1 MAISKTIPYTGEN
14 TDIKISGTPGSEFEL
29 YVLQGSSYYN
39 FDTNS
44 FSATI
49 KILKNEKIPSNGV
62 YIKTVV
68 IPQVTADVKY
78 DFFVRPIGSTKSNL
92 QSTNEQKIGTIYQK
106 GTKTITFTTTSAAS
120 LVIASGLTGG
130 TATQVDGQV
139 SQKGTITKGGS
150 PLIYVHSTPTWNKQD
165 GGNWTFSNEVKTTVT
180 NVNRAVVTVEDG
192 SDIASGYAVVG
203 ENIVDKITVSAI
215 SGNKIT
221 LSTAQRL
228 TDGQELVFSKAEWG
242 VKTIYAKLKNS
253 GTTAVTMSMVAEV
266 SKVGIANL
274 TSACAVDGFV
284 SVKPNAFPVNVT
296 CPAGGNTGAIDVVR
310 LCTNYQ
316 GGTGDIDANQ
326 EDKTY
331 AIFSIPAAATS
342 SAVQRLSAVGIIG
355 TINLAANEAMGDAG
369 SEALVTYTA
378 HAQMIAGDTDVFF
391 YDCVDDQSTPVAS
404 ATDQGKITVTI
415 V

>member
-44 FSATI
+44 FSATVR
-49 KILKNEKIPSNGV
+49 ILKNEKIPSNGV

-68 IPQVTADVKY
+68 IPQVTADAKY

-92 QSTNEQKIGTIYQK
+92 QNTNEQKIGTIYQK
-106 GTKTITFTTTSAAS
+106 GTKTMTFTTTSAAS

-130 TATQVDGQV
+130 TATQVDGRV
-139 SQKGTITKGGS
+139 SQAGTITKSGS

-180 NVNRAVVTVEDG
+180 NVNGAVVTVEDG

-203 ENIVDKITVSAI
+203 ENIVDEITVSAI

-284 SVKPNAFPVNVT
+284 SVKPNAFPVNAT
-296 CPAGGNTGAIDVVR
+296 CSAGGEVEINIVR
-310 LCTNYQ
+310 ECTNYQ
-316 GGTGDIDANQ
+316 GGRGDIDVNQ
-326 EDKTY
+326 ADKTY
-331 AIFSIPAAATS
+331 AIFSIPADATS
-342 SAVQRLSAVGIIG
+342 SRPTDGEFGGIS
-355 TINLAANEAMGDAG
+355 LDANEAMGSAG
-369 SEALVTYTA
+369 AGVVTYNA
-378 HAQMIAGDTDVFF
+378 HANMVAGDTDFFF
-391 YDCVDDQSTPVAS
+391 YDCIDDQSTPVAS
-404 ATDQGKITVTI
+404 ATDQGKISITI

>member
-44 FSATI
+44 FSATVR
-49 KILKNEKIPSNGV
+49 ILKNEKIPSNGV

-68 IPQVTADVKY
+68 IPQVTADAKY

-92 QSTNEQKIGTIYQK
+92 QNTNEQKIGTIYQK
-106 GTKTITFTTTSAAS
+106 GTKTMTFTTTSAAS

-130 TATQVDGQV
+130 TATQVNGRV
-139 SQKGTITKGGS
+139 SQAGTITKSGS

-180 NVNRAVVTVEDG
+180 NVNGAVVTVEDG

-203 ENIVDKITVSAI
+203 ENIVDEITVSAI

-284 SVKPNAFPVNVT
+284 SVKPNAFPVNAT
-296 CPAGGNTGAIDVVR
+296 CSAGGEVEINIVR
-310 LCTNYQ
+310 ECTNYQ
-316 GGTGDIDANQ
+316 GGRGDIDVNQ
-326 EDKTY
+326 ADKTY
-331 AIFSIPAAATS
+331 AIFSIPADATS
-342 SAVQRLSAVGIIG
+342 SRPTDGEFGGIS
-355 TINLAANEAMGDAG
+355 LDANEAMGSAG
-369 SEALVTYTA
+369 AGVVTYNA
-378 HAQMIAGDTDVFF
+378 HANMVAGDTDFFF
-391 YDCVDDQSTPVAS
+391 YDCIDDQSTPVAS
-404 ATDQGKITVTI
+404 ATDQGKISITI

>member
-44 FSATI
+44 FSATV

-68 IPQVTADVKY
+68 IPRVAADAKY

-92 QSTNEQKIGTIYQK
+92 QNTNEQKIGTIYQK
-106 GTKTITFTTTSAAS
+106 GAKTMTFTTTSAAS

-130 TATQVDGQV
+130 TATQVNGRV
-139 SQKGTITKGGS
+139 SQAGTITKSGS

-180 NVNRAVVTVEDG
+180 NVNGAVVTVEDG

-203 ENIVDKITVSAI
+203 ENIVDEITVSAI

-284 SVKPNAFPVNVT
+284 SVKPNAFPVNAT
-296 CPAGGNTGAIDVVR
+296 CSAGGEVEINIVR
-310 LCTNYQ
+310 ECTNYQ
-316 GGTGDIDANQ
+316 GGRGDIDVNQ
-326 EDKTY
+326 ADKTY
-331 AIFSIPAAATS
+331 AIFSIPADATS
-342 SAVQRLSAVGIIG
+342 SRPTDGEFG
-355 TINLAANEAMGDAG
+355 TISLDANEAMGSAG
-369 SEALVTYTA
+369 AGVVTYTA
-378 HAQMIAGDTDVFF
+378 HANMVAGDTDFFF
-391 YDCVDDQSTPVAS
+391 YDCIDDQSTPVAS
-404 ATDQGKITVTI
+404 ATDQGKISITI

>member
-44 FSATI
+44 FSATVR
-49 KILKNEKIPSNGV
+49 ILKNEKIPSNGV

-68 IPQVTADVKY
+68 IPQVIADAKY

-92 QSTNEQKIGTIYQK
+92 QNTNEQKIGTIYQK
-106 GTKTITFTTTSAAS
+106 GTKTMTFTTTSAAS

-130 TATQVDGQV
+130 TATQVDGRV
-139 SQKGTITKGGS
+139 SQAGTITKSGS

-180 NVNRAVVTVEDG
+180 NVNGAVVTVEDG

-203 ENIVDKITVSAI
+203 ENIVDEITVSAI

-284 SVKPNAFPVNVT
+284 SVKPNAFPVNAT
-296 CPAGGNTGAIDVVR
+296 CSAGGEVEINIVR
-310 LCTNYQ
+310 ECTNYQ
-316 GGTGDIDANQ
+316 GGRGDIDVNQ
-326 EDKTY
+326 ADKTY
-331 AIFSIPAAATS
+331 AIFSIPADATS
-342 SAVQRLSAVGIIG
+342 SRPTDGEFGGIS
-355 TINLAANEAMGDAG
+355 LDANEAMGSAG
-369 SEALVTYTA
+369 AGVVTYNA
-378 HAQMIAGDTDVFF
+378 HANMVAGDTDFFF
-391 YDCVDDQSTPVAS
+391 YDCIDDQSTPVAS
-404 ATDQGKITVTI
+404 ATDQGKISITI

>member
-44 FSATI
+44 FSATV

-68 IPQVTADVKY
+68 IPQVTADAKY

-92 QSTNEQKIGTIYQK
+92 QNTNEQKIGTIYQK
-106 GTKTITFTTTSAAS
+106 GTKTMTFTTTSAAS

-130 TATQVDGQV
+130 TATQVDGRV
-139 SQKGTITKGGS
+139 SQAGTITKSGS

-180 NVNRAVVTVEDG
+180 NVNGAVVTVEDG

-203 ENIVDKITVSAI
+203 ENIVDEITVSAI

-284 SVKPNAFPVNVT
+284 SVKPNAFPVNAT
-296 CPAGGNTGAIDVVR
+296 CSAGGEVEINIVR
-310 LCTNYQ
+310 ECTNYQ
-316 GGTGDIDANQ
+316 GGRGDIDVNQ
-326 EDKTY
+326 ADKTY
-331 AIFSIPAAATS
+331 AIFSIPADATS
-342 SAVQRLSAVGIIG
+342 SRPTDGEFGGIS
-355 TINLAANEAMGDAG
+355 LDANEAMGSAG
-369 SEALVTYTA
+369 AGVVTYNA
-378 HAQMIAGDTDVFF
+378 HANMVAGDTDFFF
-391 YDCVDDQSTPVAS
+391 YDCIDDQSTPVAS
-404 ATDQGKITVTI
+404 ATDQGKISITI

>member
-44 FSATI
+44 FSATV

-68 IPQVTADVKY
+68 IPRVAADAKY

-92 QSTNEQKIGTIYQK
+92 QNTNEQKIGTIYQK
-106 GTKTITFTTTSAAS
+106 GAKTMTFTTTSAAS

-130 TATQVDGQV
+130 TATQVNGQV
-139 SQKGTITKGGS
+139 SQTGTITKSGS

-203 ENIVDKITVSAI
+203 ENIVDEITVSAI

-284 SVKPNAFPVNVT
+284 SVKPNAFPVNAT
-296 CPAGGNTGAIDVVR
+296 CSAGGEVEINIVR
-310 LCTNYQ
+310 ECTNYQ
-316 GGTGDIDANQ
+316 GGRGDIDVNQ
-326 EDKTY
+326 ADKTY
-331 AIFSIPAAATS
+331 AIFSIPADATS
-342 SAVQRLSAVGIIG
+342 SRPTDGEFG
-355 TINLAANEAMGDAG
+355 TISLDANEAMGSAG
-369 SEALVTYTA
+369 AGVVTYTA
-378 HAQMIAGDTDVFF
+378 HANMVAGDTDFFF
-391 YDCVDDQSTPVAS
+391 YDCIDDQSTPVAS
-404 ATDQGKITVTI
+404 ATDQGKISITI

>member
-44 FSATI
+44 FSATV

-68 IPQVTADVKY
+68 IPQVTADAKY

-92 QSTNEQKIGTIYQK
+92 QNTNEQKIGTIYQK
-106 GTKTITFTTTSAAS
+106 GTKTMTFTTTSAAS

-139 SQKGTITKGGS
+139 SQTGTITKSGS

-180 NVNRAVVTVEDG
+180 NVNGAVVTVEDG

-203 ENIVDKITVSAI
+203 ENIVDEITVSAI

-284 SVKPNAFPVNVT
+284 SVKPNAFPVNAT
-296 CPAGGNTGAIDVVR
+296 CSAGGEVEINIVR
-310 LCTNYQ
+310 ECTNYQ
-316 GGTGDIDANQ
+316 GGRGDIDVNQ
-326 EDKTY
+326 ADKTY
-331 AIFSIPAAATS
+331 AIFSIPADATS
-342 SAVQRLSAVGIIG
+342 SRPTDGEFGGIS
-355 TINLAANEAMGDAG
+355 LDANEAMGSAG
-369 SEALVTYTA
+369 AGVVTYNA
-378 HAQMIAGDTDVFF
+378 HANMVAGDTDFFF
-391 YDCVDDQSTPVAS
+391 YDCIDDQSTPVAS
-404 ATDQGKITVTI
+404 ATDQGKISITI

>member
-44 FSATI
+44 FSATV

-68 IPQVTADVKY
+68 IPQVTADAKY

-92 QSTNEQKIGTIYQK
+92 QNTNEQKIGTIYQK
-106 GTKTITFTTTSAAS
+106 GTKTMTFTTTSAAS

-130 TATQVDGQV
+130 TATQVNGQV
-139 SQKGTITKGGS
+139 SQAGTITKSGS

-180 NVNRAVVTVEDG
+180 NVNGAVVTVEDG

-203 ENIVDKITVSAI
+203 ENIVDEITVSAI

-284 SVKPNAFPVNVT
+284 SVKPNAFPVNAT
-296 CPAGGNTGAIDVVR
+296 CSAGGEVEINIVR
-310 LCTNYQ
+310 ECTNYQ
-316 GGTGDIDANQ
+316 GGRGDIDVNQ
-326 EDKTY
+326 ADKTY
-331 AIFSIPAAATS
+331 AIFSIPADATS
-342 SAVQRLSAVGIIG
+342 SRPTDGEFGGIS
-355 TINLAANEAMGDAG
+355 LDANEAMGSAG
-369 SEALVTYTA
+369 AGVVTYNA
-378 HAQMIAGDTDVFF
+378 HANMVAGDTDFFF
-391 YDCVDDQSTPVAS
+391 YDCIDDQSTPVAS
-404 ATDQGKITVTI
+404 ATDQGKISITI

>member
-44 FSATI
+44 FSATV

-68 IPQVTADVKY
+68 IPRVAADAKY

-92 QSTNEQKIGTIYQK
+92 QNTNEQKIGTIYQK
-106 GTKTITFTTTSAAS
+106 GAKTMTFTTTSAAS

-130 TATQVDGQV
+130 TATQVNGQV
-139 SQKGTITKGGS
+139 SQTGTITKSGS

-203 ENIVDKITVSAI
+203 ENIVDEITVSAI

-284 SVKPNAFPVNVT
+284 SVKPNAFPVNAT
-296 CPAGGNTGAIDVVR
+296 CSAGGEVEINIVR
-310 LCTNYQ
+310 ECTNYQ
-316 GGTGDIDANQ
+316 GGRGDIDVNQ
-326 EDKTY
+326 ADKTY
-331 AIFSIPAAATS
+331 AIFSIPADATS
-342 SAVQRLSAVGIIG
+342 SRPTDGEFGGIS
-355 TINLAANEAMGDAG
+355 LDANEAMGSAG
-369 SEALVTYTA
+369 AGVVTYNA
-378 HAQMIAGDTDVFF
+378 HANMVAGDTDFFF
-391 YDCVDDQSTPVAS
+391 YDCIDDQSTPVAS
-404 ATDQGKITVTI
+404 ATDQGKISITI

>member
-44 FSATI
+44 FSATVR
-49 KILKNEKIPSNGV
+49 ILKNEKIPSNGV

-68 IPQVTADVKY
+68 IPRVAADAKY

-92 QSTNEQKIGTIYQK
+92 QNTNEQKIGTIYQK
-106 GTKTITFTTTSAAS
+106 GAKTMTFTTTSAAS

-130 TATQVDGQV
+130 TATQVNGQV
-139 SQKGTITKGGS
+139 SQTGTITKSGS

-203 ENIVDKITVSAI
+203 ENIVDEITVSAI

-284 SVKPNAFPVNVT
+284 SVKPNAFPVNAT
-296 CPAGGNTGAIDVVR
+296 CSAGGEVEINIVR
-310 LCTNYQ
+310 ECTNYQ
-316 GGTGDIDANQ
+316 GGRGDIDVNQ
-326 EDKTY
+326 ADKTY
-331 AIFSIPAAATS
+331 AIFSIPADATS
-342 SAVQRLSAVGIIG
+342 SRPTDGEFG
-355 TINLAANEAMGDAG
+355 TISLDANEAMGSAG
-369 SEALVTYTA
+369 AGVVTYNA
-378 HAQMIAGDTDVFF
+378 HANMVAGDTDFFF
-391 YDCVDDQSTPVAS
+391 YDCIDDQSTPVAS
-404 ATDQGKITVTI
+404 ATDQGKISITI

>member
-44 FSATI
+44 FSATV

-68 IPQVTADVKY
+68 IPQVIADAKY

-92 QSTNEQKIGTIYQK
+92 QNTNEQKIGTIYQK
-106 GTKTITFTTTSAAS
+106 GTKTMTFTTTSAAS

-130 TATQVDGQV
+130 TATQVDGRV
-139 SQKGTITKGGS
+139 SQAGTITKSGS

-180 NVNRAVVTVEDG
+180 NVNGAVVTVEDG

-203 ENIVDKITVSAI
+203 ENIVDEITVSAI

-284 SVKPNAFPVNVT
+284 SVKPNAFPVNAT
-296 CPAGGNTGAIDVVR
+296 CSAGGEVEINIVR
-310 LCTNYQ
+310 ECTNYQ
-316 GGTGDIDANQ
+316 GGRGDIDVNQ
-326 EDKTY
+326 ADKTY
-331 AIFSIPAAATS
+331 AIFSIPADATS
-342 SAVQRLSAVGIIG
+342 SRPTDGEFGGIS
-355 TINLAANEAMGDAG
+355 LDANEAMGSAG
-369 SEALVTYTA
+369 AGVVTYNA
-378 HAQMIAGDTDVFF
+378 HANMVAGDTDFFF
-391 YDCVDDQSTPVAS
+391 YDCIDDQSTPVAS
-404 ATDQGKITVTI
+404 ATDQGKISITI

>member
-44 FSATI
+44 FSATV

-68 IPQVTADVKY
+68 IPQVTADAKY

-92 QSTNEQKIGTIYQK
+92 QNTNEQKIGTIYQK
-106 GTKTITFTTTSAAS
+106 GTKTMTFTTTSAAS

-130 TATQVDGQV
+130 TATQVNGRV
-139 SQKGTITKGGS
+139 SQAGTITKSGS

-180 NVNRAVVTVEDG
+180 NVNGAVVTVEDG

-203 ENIVDKITVSAI
+203 ENIVDEITVSAI

-284 SVKPNAFPVNVT
+284 SVKPNAFPVNAT
-296 CPAGGNTGAIDVVR
+296 CSAGGEVEINIVR
-310 LCTNYQ
+310 ECTNYQ
-316 GGTGDIDANQ
+316 GGRGDIDVNQ
-326 EDKTY
+326 ADKTY
-331 AIFSIPAAATS
+331 AIFSIPADATS
-342 SAVQRLSAVGIIG
+342 SRPTDGEFGGIS
-355 TINLAANEAMGDAG
+355 LDANEAMGSAG
-369 SEALVTYTA
+369 AGVVTYNA
-378 HAQMIAGDTDVFF
+378 HANMVAGDTDFFF
-391 YDCVDDQSTPVAS
+391 YDCIDDQSTPVAS
-404 ATDQGKITVTI
+404 ATDQGKISITI